1 MKNIVYF
8 LALFLFVFSCKN
20 ETAAVDTTEE
30 ALVEGR
36 ISTLDGVWELVSYY
50 NYVDNEISDT
60 IMSTPEN
67 RQVKMYS
74 NTKVMWSRLVPRDS
88 SEYFGFGSY
97 IINDST
103 LTETLDYGSGAMLN
117 VIDTMRVFSFE
128 LIKTEDT
135 FTQIQL
141 GPEGDRIFSENYER
155 IKDQ

>member
-103 LTETLDYGSGAMLN
+103 LTETLDYGSGAMLK